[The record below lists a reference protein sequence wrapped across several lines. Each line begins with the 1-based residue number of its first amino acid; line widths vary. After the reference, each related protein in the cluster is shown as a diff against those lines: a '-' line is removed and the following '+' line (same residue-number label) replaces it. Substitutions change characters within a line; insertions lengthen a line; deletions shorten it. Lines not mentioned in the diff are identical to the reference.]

1 MDNLISYQHHNDGLV
16 FNQPAGYDIM
26 NRDPKLLTM
35 YSYLI
40 HPTKYLNWKM
50 QFVNCWPRADDKF
63 NRYSLFCQV
72 FESIGLFL
80 PDVII
85 DYIMYLI
92 ACIIESITLYNPER
106 FSNDILTYINWWLNT
121 SSADKPPL
129 LCCDA
134 YSTCTALLVYV
145 IYEKL
150 KLADRLFIS
159 CAYKSSPKLSTMDD
173 ITEKTH
179 VYSIPNYA
187 DVLLGFHI
195 SSIDNIKSAHLLFEG
210 REPIPLDMTYT
221 CAVQTINSTEKFYL
235 LPDRKALFCPMP
247 NLIPNLLITIHD
259 RSILPDVH
267 FILSFLSVEYR
278 CFLVQSIQ
286 LPNPPMD
293 LNNDLTQENLV

>member
-1 MDNLISYQHHNDGLV
+1 MDNLISYQQHIAGPV

-26 NRDPKLLTM
+26 SRDPKLITM

-40 HPTKYLNWKM
+40 HPTKYLNWKK

-63 NRYSLFCQV
+63 NHYSLFCQV

-92 ACIIESITLYNPER
+92 ACIIESITLYDPER
-106 FSNDILTYINWWLNT
+106 FSNDILTYTNWWLNT

-134 YSTCTALLVYV
+134 CNKCTTLLVHV
-145 IYEKL
+145 IYGEL
-150 KLADRLFIS
+150 DNRLFIS
-159 CAYKSSPKLSTMDD
+159 CAYKSSPKLSIVDNV
-173 ITEKTH
+173 TENCLI
-179 VYSIPNYA
+179 YSIPNYA

-195 SSIDNIKSAHLLFEG
+195 SSIDNIKSARLLFEG
-210 REPIPLDMTYT
+210 RGSIPLDMTYT

-247 NLIPNLLITIHD
+247 NQIPKLLITVHD
-259 RSILPDVH
+259 QLILPDVH
-267 FILSFLSVEYR
+267 FILSFLPIEYKH
-278 CFLVQSIQ
+278 FLMQSIQ
-286 LPNPPMD
+286 LMSPNPPVG